1 MSAEEDVRSAQLHK
15 VFLKALD
22 VSVEAVGPEV
32 TRDSFESV
40 KGAIGLNNVEAI
52 IVKQLGKLKHN
63 VEVSWVLLDFSSLN
77 VYNCRENLSS
87 RAKGTMFASIYL
99 KVLAQ
104 FLCLLICKDSD
115 NCTLCRCLCWID
127 FVWRLS
133 DVVNETREIERQHLT
148 SAIEEVI
155 IWSYMFS
162 IAFLFVYEVEEKEWE
177 P

>member
-63 VEVSWVLLDFSSLN
+63 VEVS
-77 VYNCRENLSS
+77 
-87 RAKGTMFASIYL
+87 
-99 KVLAQ
+99 
-104 FLCLLICKDSD
+104 
-115 NCTLCRCLCWID
+115 
-127 FVWRLS
+127 
-133 DVVNETREIERQHLT
+133 
-148 SAIEEVI
+148 
-155 IWSYMFS
+155 
-162 IAFLFVYEVEEKEWE
+162 
-177 P
+177 